1 MCSQRDEDIRRQV
14 TPHRALA
21 AALLCALVFG
31 PAAAAAATPKVVATG
46 LSNPRKISVGPDG
59 SLYVVEAGTG
69 GNVGSH
75 RCVTTCV
82 GETGTV
88 VRIDHAHA
96 TRIVTGLGSLAVPSG
111 QAAQG
116 PAAVLFR
123 HGTYY
128 LLMQDMEIAA
138 KGVNRVG
145 LPNAGDLITTR
156 AGKVSPKVVADFAAF
171 EAAHNPDRGVGP
183 GPKHGQPSIDSD
195 PYDFVAYR
203 GGFAVADA
211 AANDLLWLSPS
222 GRISVLAVFPV
233 QHEKLTAAQKTWL
246 GPPLF
251 DPWPAQSVPTSVA
264 VGPDGAL
271 YVGELTGWPYD
282 VGKARIWRVVPGR
295 KPTIYATGF
304 TTISGLAFDGN
315 DLLVLELASKGLL
328 DPSSPGALIRL
339 RPNGSRTVLASAGLV
354 APTGLAVAGGAIYI
368 SNYGTYPG
376 SGAEPHGEIVSI
388 PTR

>member
-1 MCSQRDEDIRRQV
+1 V
-14 TPHRALA
+14 TPQRAFVA
-21 AALLCALVFG
+21 VLCALALV
-31 PAAAAAATPKVVATG
+31 PSAAAAATPKVVATG

-69 GNVGSH
+69 GRVGSH
-75 RCVTTCV
+75 RCATSCV

-88 VRIDHAHA
+88 ARVDHAKV
-96 TRIVTGLGSLAVPSG
+96 TRVVTGLGSFAVPSG
-111 QAAQG
+111 QEAQG
-116 PAAVLFR
+116 PAAVLVR

-128 LLMQDMEIAA
+128 VLMQDMGITG

-145 LPNAGDLITTR
+145 LPNAGKLIATA
-156 AGKVSPKVVADFAAF
+156 AGKVSPSIVADFAAF

-183 GPKHGQPSIDSD
+183 GPKHGQRSIDSN

-222 GRISVLAVFPV
+222 GRISLLAVFPV
-233 QHEKLTAAQKTWL
+233 RHEKLTAAQKHWL

-304 TTISGLAFDGN
+304 TTISGLAFDGK

-328 DPSSPGALIRL
+328 DPNSPGALIRL
-339 RPNGSRTVLASAGLV
+339 RPDGTRTVLASAGLV
-354 APTGLAVAGGAIYI
+354 APTGLAVAGATIYV
-368 SNYGTYPG
+368 SNYGSYPG
-376 SGAEPHGEIVSI
+376 EGAGPHGEIVCVPS
-388 PTR
+388 R

>member
-1 MCSQRDEDIRRQV
+1 MLPRDEESRRHV

-21 AALLCALVFG
+21 AAVLCALFG

-46 LSNPRKISVGPDG
+46 LSNPRKISVAPDG

-75 RCVTTCV
+75 RCVTSCV

-88 VRIDHAHA
+88 ARIDHAQV
-96 TRIVTGLGSLAVPSG
+96 TRVVTGLGSFAVPSG
-111 QAAQG
+111 QEAQG
-116 PAAVLFR
+116 PVAVLVR

-128 LLMQDMEIAA
+128 VLMQDMKITR

-145 LPNAGDLITTR
+145 LPNAGDLIKTA
-156 AGKVSPKVVADFAAF
+156 AGEVSPVIVANFAAF
-171 EAAHNPDRGVGP
+171 EASHNPDRGAGP
-183 GPKHGQPSIDSD
+183 GPKHAQPSIDSN

-233 QHEKLTAAQKTWL
+233 RHEKLTAAQKTWL
-246 GPPLF
+246 GPRPPL

-264 VGPDGAL
+264 DGPDGAL

-295 KPTIYATGF
+295 KPTVYASGF
-304 TTISGLAFDGN
+304 TTISGLAFDGR

-328 DPSSPGALIRL
+328 DPNSPGALIRL
-339 RPNGSRTVLASAGLV
+339 RPDGTRTVLASAGLV
-354 APTGLAVAGGAIYI
+354 APTGLAVAGGTIYV
-368 SNYGTYPG
+368 SNYGSYPG
-376 SGAEPHGEIVSI
+376 SGAGPHGEIVSV
-388 PTR
+388 PLR